1 MPHTTRQTKQAA
13 PSKKV
18 LRKRANRNL
27 FMFWFKNWEDN
38 EFPGAQEEDGVFYE
52 GAFDQ
57 CCTENGDFIRK
68 KLLPGIKKKYVILED
83 EDGED
88 LTEIPDDD
96 DLDQEVVIR
105 FNPEKIINKMHHY
118 FPRSVLKQHYTA
130 LKECGWDVDNEWE
143 NGKRNVYRS

>member
-1 MPHTTRQTKQAA
+1 
-13 PSKKV
+13 
-18 LRKRANRNL
+18 
-27 FMFWFKNWEDN
+27 MFWFKNWEDN

-57 CCTENGDFIRK
+57 CSTNNGDFIRK

>member
-1 MPHTTRQTKQAA
+1 MPHTTKQRKQPA

-18 LRKRANRNL
+18 LRKRANRKL
-27 FMFWFKNWEDN
+27 WMFWYKNFEDN
-38 EFPGAQEEDGVFYE
+38 EYPGAQEEDGVFYE
-52 GAFDQ
+52 GPFDQ
-57 CCTENGDFIRK
+57 CCTTAGDFIRK

-105 FNPEKIINKMHHY
+105 FNPEKIINKMHYY

-143 NGKRNVYRS
+143 NGKRAVYRS